1 MEVIADLPKALQ
13 REVVGSLY
21 GPMLEKVS
29 FLCNFNDDDLVVE
42 LGLLLKPHAALA
54 GTAIA
59 QQGDE
64 ADAM

>member
-1 MEVIADLPKALQ
+1 M
-13 REVVGSLY
+13 Y
-21 GPMLEKVS
+21 GPMLDKVS
-29 FLCNFNDDDLVVE
+29 FLRNFRDDDLVVE

-64 ADAM
+64 ADAMYVNHCTTTHTIVAR